1 MYFLAIREGKLTLSL
16 VFPIMLT
23 LVALGQVFE
32 EELDT
37 EWSKS
42 KVYILRE
49 QFVRGMNHQI
59 GGKVCVTLG
68 FFIFISTKSILGVG
82 TTELYFFGRFFGKR

>member
-1 MYFLAIREGKLTLSL
+1 MYLYIFQQSEEGKLTLSL

-23 LVALGQVFE
+23 LVALGQVFG

-42 KVYILRE
+42 KVYMYITRTI
-49 QFVRGMNHQI
+49 R
-59 GGKVCVTLG
+59 
-68 FFIFISTKSILGVG
+68 
-82 TTELYFFGRFFGKR
+82 